1 VNAENVGRTN
11 GGTGSGMS
19 ANNGA
24 GTNGA
29 SGGHTPEHRHV
40 RLAEIAGTAGVSK
53 ATASRALRDPESVS
67 PASRQKVQQALAI
80 LGAAGHG
87 PEPREA
93 RQTRAPGAGAGAPMI
108 ALIKPAV
115 SAGNVDPYSRLAEI
129 LTNRMFALGI
139 AVVHVEAIAE
149 RNDTL
154 AETLLDDE
162 RGGPTVSGAIVV
174 GGGAGGVLAGMLA
187 KRGLPLIRISNAR
200 HDDGISRIY
209 LDATGGIDT
218 AVAHLVHLGHR
229 RIGLAVLR
237 DSAAPARIAGFRR
250 SMAGILHIP
259 ATRDQAPVVE
269 AAGGAMA
276 GVAAA
281 DELLELRCT
290 AVIACAPS
298 LSFGLLE
305 AAQRLRLDV
314 PRDLSLLTVGDVP
327 DADVIEPPLSQV
339 VYDWATVAQSAI
351 DEIRAMIAAGED
363 RIHVDYTVNPDLVLR
378 ASAVPPQRR

>member
-1 VNAENVGRTN
+1 VNDQN
-11 GGTGSGMS
+11 S
-19 ANNGA
+19 AGQA
-24 GTNGA
+24 L
-29 SGGHTPEHRHV
+29 TPEHRHV

-53 ATASRALRDPESVS
+53 ATASRALRDSDSVS
-67 PASRQKVQQALAI
+67 AASRQKVQQALAI

-87 PEPREA
+87 PE
-93 RQTRAPGAGAGAPMI
+93 QQAPGRSHTGGSGRGEPLI

-129 LTNRMFALGI
+129 LTNRMYGLRI
-139 AVVHVEAIAE
+139 AVVHIEAVAE
-149 RNDTL
+149 HNESL
-154 AETLLDDE
+154 AETILDDA
-162 RGGPTVSGAIVV
+162 RGGPRVSGAIVV
-174 GGGAGGVLAGMLA
+174 GGGAAGVLAGMLA
-187 KRGLPLIRISNAR
+187 QRGLPLIRISNAR

-281 DELLELRCT
+281 DELIDLRCT

-314 PRDLSLLTVGDVP
+314 PRDLSVLTVGDVP

-351 DEIRAMIAAGED
+351 DEIRGMIAAGEN
-363 RIHVDYTVNPDLVLR
+363 RVHVDYTVNPDLVLR

>member
-1 VNAENVGRTN
+1 MSEQDGNGRAP
-11 GGTGSGMS
+11 GGQSP
-19 ANNGA
+19 
-24 GTNGA
+24 
-29 SGGHTPEHRHV
+29 PEHRHV
-40 RLAEIAGTAGVSK
+40 RLSEIAGTAGVSK

-67 PASRQKVQQALAI
+67 AASRTKVQQALAI

-87 PEPREA
+87 PGLGRSGQPPRSES
-93 RQTRAPGAGAGAPMI
+93 GSGSPMI

-129 LTNRMFALGI
+129 LTNRMFGLRI
-139 AVVHVEAIAE
+139 AVVHIEAIAE
-149 RNDTL
+149 RNAIL
-154 AETLLDDE
+154 AETILGAE
-162 RGGPTVSGAIVV
+162 HGGPTVAGAVVV
-174 GGGAGGVLAGMLA
+174 GGGAAGALAGMLA
-187 KRGLPLIRISNAR
+187 ARGLPLIRISNAR
-200 HDDGISRIY
+200 HDDGIPRIY

-281 DELLELRCT
+281 EELIDLRCT

-327 DADVIEPPLSQV
+327 DADVVEPPLSQV
-339 VYDWATVAQSAI
+339 VYDWAMVAQSAI
-351 DEIRAMIAAGED
+351 DEIRAMIDSGEPGA
-363 RIHVDYTVNPDLVLR
+363 HVDYTVDPDLVLR
-378 ASAVPPQRR
+378 SSSVPPQRR

>member
-1 VNAENVGRTN
+1 
-11 GGTGSGMS
+11 MS
-19 ANNGA
+19 EQ
-24 GTNGA
+24 
-29 SGGHTPEHRHV
+29 GHSAEHRHI
-40 RLAEIAGTAGVSK
+40 RLADIAEAAGVSK
-53 ATASRALRDPESVS
+53 ATASRALRQPESVS
-67 PASRQKVQQALAI
+67 AASQAKVRQALSI
-80 LGAAGHG
+80 LGAG
-87 PEPREA
+87 P
-93 RQTRAPGAGAGAPMI
+93 APTAPAAERSAGARAADGSGTGLPMI

-115 SAGNVDPYSRLAEI
+115 SAGNVDPYAQLAEI
-129 LTNRMFALGI
+129 LTNRMFSSRI
-139 AVVHVEAIAE
+139 TVVHVEAIAE
-149 RNDTL
+149 RNHRLADTIL
-154 AETLLDDE
+154 GVEQ
-162 RGGPTVSGAIVV
+162 GGPAISGAIVV
-174 GGGAGGVLAGMLA
+174 GGGDAGALAGLLA
-187 KRGLPLIRISNAR
+187 QRGLPLIRISNAR

-237 DSAAPARIAGFRR
+237 DSAAPARIAGFRK
-250 SMAGILHIP
+250 SMAGVLHIP

-281 DELLELRCT
+281 DELIDLRCT

-298 LSFGLLE
+298 LSFGILE

-327 DADVIEPPLSQV
+327 DADVIDPPLSQV
-339 VYDWATVAQSAI
+339 GYDWATVAQSAI
-351 DEIRAMIAAGED
+351 DEIRTMIAAGNEQV
-363 RIHVDYTVNPDLVLR
+363 HVDYTVSPDLVLR

>member
-1 VNAENVGRTN
+1 MGGTRPHGRTGAN
-11 GGTGSGMS
+11 SGARPTSGSGVNRP
-19 ANNGA
+19 A
-24 GTNGA
+24 
-29 SGGHTPEHRHV
+29 PEHRQV
-40 RLAEIAGTAGVSK
+40 RLAEIAGAAGVSK

-67 PASRQKVQQALAI
+67 EVSRQKVQQALAI

-87 PEPREA
+87 SEPSASGRLRTPA
-93 RQTRAPGAGAGAPMI
+93 SGAGEPLI

-115 SAGNVDPYSRLAEI
+115 SAGNVDPYARLAEI
-129 LTNRMFALGI
+129 LTNRMFGLRI
-139 AVVHVEAIAE
+139 AVVHIEAVAE
-149 RNDTL
+149 HNEAL
-154 AETLLDDE
+154 AETILDDGH
-162 RGGPTVSGAIVV
+162 GGPTVSGAIVV
-174 GGGAGGVLAGMLA
+174 GGGAAGMLAGMLA
-187 KRGLPLIRISNAR
+187 QRGLPLIRISNAR

-281 DELLELRCT
+281 DELIDLRCT

-314 PRDLSLLTVGDVP
+314 PRDLSVLTVGDVP

-363 RIHVDYTVNPDLVLR
+363 RVHVDYTVSPDLVLR

>member
-1 VNAENVGRTN
+1 
-11 GGTGSGMS
+11 MS
-19 ANNGA
+19 E
-24 GTNGA
+24 
-29 SGGHTPEHRHV
+29 HLPEHRHV

-67 PASRQKVQQALAI
+67 AASLAKVRQALAI
-80 LGAAGHG
+80 LGAAGQTPYAESG
-87 PEPREA
+87 TREGSGA
-93 RQTRAPGAGAGAPMI
+93 GGGPGAGAASSLI

-129 LTNRMFALGI
+129 LTNRMFGLGI
-139 AVVHVEAIAE
+139 AVVHIEAIAE
-149 RNDTL
+149 RNEAL
-154 AETLLDDE
+154 LETILGSE
-162 RGGPTVSGAIVV
+162 HGGPTISGAIVV
-174 GGGAGGVLAGMLA
+174 GGGAAGVLAGMLA
-187 KRGLPLIRISNAR
+187 ERGLPLIRISNAR

-209 LDATGGIDT
+209 LDATGGIET
-218 AVAHLVHLGHR
+218 AVAHLVHLGHK

-281 DELLELRCT
+281 EELLDLRCT

-298 LSFGLLE
+298 LSFGMLE

-327 DADVIEPPLSQV
+327 DADVVQPPLSQV

-351 DEIRAMIAAGED
+351 DEIRAMIAAGD
-363 RIHVDYTVNPDLVLR
+363 ARVHVDYTVDPDLVLR

>member
-1 VNAENVGRTN
+1 MNEQET
-11 GGTGSGMS
+11 SGP
-19 ANNGA
+19 
-24 GTNGA
+24 T
-29 SGGHTPEHRHV
+29 SGGQPPEHRHV

-67 PASRQKVQQALAI
+67 PASLAKVRQALAI
-80 LGAAGHG
+80 LGAAGHS
-87 PEPREA
+87 PE
-93 RQTRAPGAGAGAPMI
+93 TRGTGQRAEPGAEAPMI

-129 LTNRMFALGI
+129 LTNRMFGLRI
-139 AVVHVEAIAE
+139 AVVHIEAVAE
-149 RNDTL
+149 RNEAL
-154 AETLLDDE
+154 AETILGDE
-162 RGGPTVSGAIVV
+162 HGGPTVSGAVVV
-174 GGGAGGVLAGMLA
+174 GGGAAGALAGILA
-187 KRGLPLIRISNAR
+187 ERGLPLIRISNAR

-269 AAGGAMA
+269 AAGGTMA

-281 DELLELRCT
+281 EELIDLRCT

-327 DADVIEPPLSQV
+327 DADVVEPPLSQV
-339 VYDWATVAQSAI
+339 VYDWAMVAQSAI
-351 DEIRAMIAAGED
+351 DEIRAMIAAG
-363 RIHVDYTVNPDLVLR
+363 RQRVHVDYTVDPDLVLR

>member
-1 VNAENVGRTN
+1 M
-11 GGTGSGMS
+11 TGHHPGQPQ
-19 ANNGA
+19 
-24 GTNGA
+24 
-29 SGGHTPEHRHV
+29 PEHRHV
-40 RLAEIAGTAGVSK
+40 RLSEIAGAAGVSK
-53 ATASRALRDPESVS
+53 ATASRALRDPDSVS
-67 PASRQKVQQALAI
+67 AASLAKVQQALAI
-80 LGAAGHG
+80 LGAAGHSPETQHIGRPQPAG
-87 PEPREA
+87 PGTGEPL
-93 RQTRAPGAGAGAPMI
+93 I

-129 LTNRMFALGI
+129 LTNRMFALRI

-149 RNDTL
+149 RNAALADTIL
-154 AETLLDDE
+154 GDDQ
-162 RGGPTVSGAIVV
+162 GGPRVSGAIVV
-174 GGGAGGVLAGMLA
+174 GGGAAGALAGMLGE
-187 KRGLPLIRISNAR
+187 RGLPLIRISNAR

-237 DSAAPARIAGFRR
+237 DSAAPARIAGFRKA
-250 SMAGILHIP
+250 MAGILHIP

-281 DELLELRCT
+281 DELLDLRCT

-305 AAQRLRLDV
+305 AAQRLKLDV

-327 DADVIEPPLSQV
+327 DADVVQPPLSQV
-339 VYDWATVAQSAI
+339 VYDWTTVAQSAI
-351 DEIRAMIAAGED
+351 DEIRTMIAAGEK
-363 RIHVDYTVNPDLVLR
+363 RVHVDYTVDPDLVLR

>member
-1 VNAENVGRTN
+1 
-11 GGTGSGMS
+11 MS
-19 ANNGA
+19 D
-24 GTNGA
+24 
-29 SGGHTPEHRHV
+29 HPPEHRHV

-53 ATASRALRDPESVS
+53 ATVSRALRDAESVS
-67 PASRQKVQQALAI
+67 AASLAKVRQALAI
-80 LGAAGHG
+80 LGATGQAPSAGTG
-87 PEPREA
+87 D
-93 RQTRAPGAGAGAPMI
+93 GAGSGPQLI

-129 LTNRMFALGI
+129 LTNRMFSLGI
-139 AVVHVEAIAE
+139 AVVHIEAIAE
-149 RNDTL
+149 RN
-154 AETLLDDE
+154 ETLLE
-162 RGGPTVSGAIVV
+162 TILGSEHGGPEISGAIVV
-174 GGGAGGVLAGMLA
+174 GGGAAGVLAGMLA
-187 KRGLPLIRISNAR
+187 ERGLPLIRISNAR

-218 AVAHLVHLGHR
+218 AVAHLVHLGHK

-281 DELLELRCT
+281 EELLDLRCT

-298 LSFGLLE
+298 LSFGMLE

-327 DADVIEPPLSQV
+327 DADVVQPPLSQV

-351 DEIRAMIAAGED
+351 DEIRAMISAGD
-363 RIHVDYTVNPDLVLR
+363 ARVHVDYTVDPDLVLR

>member
-1 VNAENVGRTN
+1 
-11 GGTGSGMS
+11 MS
-19 ANNGA
+19 E
-24 GTNGA
+24 
-29 SGGHTPEHRHV
+29 HLPEHRHV

-53 ATASRALRDPESVS
+53 ATASRALRYPESVS
-67 PASRQKVQQALAI
+67 AASLAKVRQALAI
-80 LGAAGHG
+80 LGATG
-87 PEPREA
+87 
-93 RQTRAPGAGAGAPMI
+93 QTSSPGAGEGAGTGSGPLLI

-129 LTNRMFALGI
+129 LTNRMFGLGI
-139 AVVHVEAIAE
+139 AVVHIEAITE
-149 RNDTL
+149 RN
-154 AETLLDDE
+154 ETLLE
-162 RGGPTVSGAIVV
+162 TILGSEHGGPAISGAVVV
-174 GGGAGGVLAGMLA
+174 GGGAAGVLAGMLA
-187 KRGLPLIRISNAR
+187 ERGLPLIRISNAR

-218 AVAHLVHLGHR
+218 AVAHLVHLGHK

-281 DELLELRCT
+281 EELLDLRCT

-298 LSFGLLE
+298 LSFGMLE

-327 DADVIEPPLSQV
+327 DADVVQPPLSQV

-351 DEIRAMIAAGED
+351 DEIRTMIAAGD
-363 RIHVDYTVNPDLVLR
+363 ARVHVDYTVDPDLVLR

>member
-1 VNAENVGRTN
+1 MTGQNAGRASTGGPGV
-11 GGTGSGMS
+11 GGTG
-19 ANNGA
+19 NPV
-24 GTNGA
+24 
-29 SGGHTPEHRHV
+29 GHPPEHRHV

-53 ATASRALRDPESVS
+53 ATASRALRDPDSVS
-67 PASRQKVQQALAI
+67 AASSAKVRQALAI
-80 LGAAGHG
+80 LGATGQAPVPG
-87 PEPREA
+87 PRD
-93 RQTRAPGAGAGAPMI
+93 GAGSGAGSGGPLI

-139 AVVHVEAIAE
+139 AVVHVEAITE
-149 RNDTL
+149 SNEVL
-154 AETLLDDE
+154 LETILGSE
-162 RGGPTVSGAIVV
+162 HGGPTISGAIVL
-174 GGGAGGVLAGMLA
+174 GGGAAGALAGMLA
-187 KRGLPLIRISNAR
+187 ARGLPLIRISNAR

-209 LDATGGIDT
+209 LDATGGIET

-281 DELLELRCT
+281 EELLDLRCT

-298 LSFGLLE
+298 LSFGMLE

-327 DADVIEPPLSQV
+327 DADVVQPPLSQV

-351 DEIRAMIAAGED
+351 DEIRAMIAAAD
-363 RIHVDYTVNPDLVLR
+363 ARVHVDYTVDPDLVLR

>member
-1 VNAENVGRTN
+1 
-11 GGTGSGMS
+11 MS
-19 ANNGA
+19 E
-24 GTNGA
+24 
-29 SGGHTPEHRHV
+29 HLPEHRHV

-67 PASRQKVQQALAI
+67 AASLAKVRQALAI
-80 LGAAGHG
+80 LGAAGHAPYAESG
-87 PEPREA
+87 AREGS
-93 RQTRAPGAGAGAPMI
+93 GAGAGSGAGSSLI

-129 LTNRMFALGI
+129 LTNRMFGLGI
-139 AVVHVEAIAE
+139 AVVHIEAIAE
-149 RNDTL
+149 RNEAL
-154 AETLLDDE
+154 LETILGSE
-162 RGGPTVSGAIVV
+162 HGGPTISGAIVV
-174 GGGAGGVLAGMLA
+174 GGGAAGVLAGMLA
-187 KRGLPLIRISNAR
+187 ERGLPLIRISNAR

-209 LDATGGIDT
+209 LDATGGIET
-218 AVAHLVHLGHR
+218 AVAHLVHLGHK

-281 DELLELRCT
+281 EELLDLRCT

-298 LSFGLLE
+298 LSFGMLE

-327 DADVIEPPLSQV
+327 DADVVQPPLSQV

-351 DEIRAMIAAGED
+351 DEIRAMIAAGD
-363 RIHVDYTVNPDLVLR
+363 ARVHVDYTVDPDLVLR

>member
-1 VNAENVGRTN
+1 
-11 GGTGSGMS
+11 MS
-19 ANNGA
+19 E
-24 GTNGA
+24 
-29 SGGHTPEHRHV
+29 HLPEHRHV

-53 ATASRALRDPESVS
+53 ATASRALRYPESVS
-67 PASRQKVQQALAI
+67 AASLAKVRQALAI
-80 LGAAGHG
+80 LGATG
-87 PEPREA
+87 
-93 RQTRAPGAGAGAPMI
+93 QTSSPGAGEGAGTGTGALLI

-139 AVVHVEAIAE
+139 AVVHIEAITE
-149 RNDTL
+149 RN
-154 AETLLDDE
+154 ETLLE
-162 RGGPTVSGAIVV
+162 TILGSEHGGPAISGAVVV
-174 GGGAGGVLAGMLA
+174 GGGAAGVLAGMLA
-187 KRGLPLIRISNAR
+187 ERGLPLIRISNAR

-218 AVAHLVHLGHR
+218 AVAHLVHLGHK

-281 DELLELRCT
+281 EELLDLRCT

-298 LSFGLLE
+298 LSFGMLE

-327 DADVIEPPLSQV
+327 DADVVQPPLSQV
-339 VYDWATVAQSAI
+339 VYDLATVAQSAI
-351 DEIRAMIAAGED
+351 DEIRTMIAAGD
-363 RIHVDYTVNPDLVLR
+363 ARVHVDYTVDPDLVLR